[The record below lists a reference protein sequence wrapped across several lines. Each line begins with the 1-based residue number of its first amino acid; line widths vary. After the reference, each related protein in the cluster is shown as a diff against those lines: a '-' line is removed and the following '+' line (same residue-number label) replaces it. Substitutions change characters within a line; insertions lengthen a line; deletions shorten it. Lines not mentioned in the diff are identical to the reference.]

1 MHYIAPL
8 VIILGLSGALYK
20 TQEVFSMDAY
30 TINELSPYIRA
41 AFGRR
46 EFGGRGKG
54 GNVKGEFGAGQ
65 DRAAYL
71 AALKAQSEA
80 SAAKRDAAKGTGV

>member
-8 VIILGLSGALYK
+8 VILLGLSGALYT

-30 TINELSPYIRA
+30 TIHELSPYIRA

-46 EFGGRGKG
+46 EFGGRGMEGK
-54 GNVKGEFGAGQ
+54 FGSKT
-65 DRAAYL
+65 DRATYL

-80 SAAKRDAAKGTGV
+80 SAAKRDASKGTGV

>member
-1 MHYIAPL
+1 MYYIAPL
-8 VIILGLSGALYK
+8 VLLLGLSGALYK

-30 TINELSPYIRA
+30 TVHELSPYIRA

-46 EFGGRGKG
+46 EFGGRGTEGK
-54 GNVKGEFGAGQ
+54 FGAKME
-65 DRAAYL
+65 RAEYL

-80 SAAKRDAAKGTGV
+80 STAKRSAASGSGV